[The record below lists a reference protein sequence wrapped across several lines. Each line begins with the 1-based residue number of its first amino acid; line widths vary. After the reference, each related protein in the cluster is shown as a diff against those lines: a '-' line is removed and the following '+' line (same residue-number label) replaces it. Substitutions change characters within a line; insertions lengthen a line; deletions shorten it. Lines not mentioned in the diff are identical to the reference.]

1 MTRRHKDNSAK
12 KSRIDK
18 IRRIGFKPKMNSND
32 ACDKKVTQRKL
43 IIEYDSERWDMR
55 IALIR
60 RKLRNIWS
68 TDLSRY

>member
-1 MTRRHKDNSAK
+1 MKIAL
-12 KSRIDK
+12 
-18 IRRIGFKPKMNSND
+18 IRRIRSKPKMNSKD
-32 ACDKKVTQRKL
+32 ACDKKVTRRKL
-43 IIEYDSERWDMR
+43 IIEYDSKRLDMR